1 MIFMILSEPR
11 PIIKTL
17 KYSDQYKKLF
27 DSVLLDNLKLDGEV
41 EVEEEA
47 TTKEGI
53 RSYKAIKEK
62 MIQEYLFYPFAWRHP
77 VDHDVPIV
85 MGRSFLYTYRAIMD
99 SIKGTTSTFD
109 GVCHQ
114 KFYVANVRNFHGETD
129 SDDEEEYCLKRD
141 EMGNPFYRP
150 NHAKYLSCDD
160 PMDRALTLQESLNPS
175 KKIFVWK
182 KAIDFLGS
190 LPVPLQH
197 VQWIPNQSGNFAKQ
211 GDGDGKWHAKIRIV
225 NPCGNVFDQGYER
238 KAT

>member
-1 MIFMILSEPR
+1 M
-11 PIIKTL
+11 
-17 KYSDQYKKLF
+17 YSDQHKKLL

-41 EVEEEA
+41 EVEEA
-47 TTKEGI
+47 IYFLGSLPVPLQHVQWIPNQSGNFAKQGDGDGKWHTKI
-53 RSYKAIKEK
+53 RIVN
-62 MIQEYLFYPFAWRHP
+62 PF
-77 VDHDVPIV
+77 DHDVPIV

-109 GVCHQ
+109 GICHQ
-114 KFYVANVRNFHGETD
+114 KFYVANVRNFHGESD